1 MAAVTE
7 HDVRESAHSAHK
19 RRVNELIFE
28 SLAAYPRD
36 SEIAFFCECPAKQ
49 CFETVWMT
57 LAEYERGRSNPRWY
71 VLRVGHRRP
80 AAPLP
85 AARESAPAVPA

>member
-1 MAAVTE
+1 MAAITE
-7 HDVRESAHSAHK
+7 RDVLESAHSAHK

-36 SEIAFFCECPAKQ
+36 GEIAFFCECAGER

-57 LAEYERGRSNPRWY
+57 LDEYERDRSNPGWC
-71 VLRVGHRRP
+71 VLRVGHRP
-80 AAPLP
+80 PP
-85 AARESAPAVPA
+85 VESTLSVLT